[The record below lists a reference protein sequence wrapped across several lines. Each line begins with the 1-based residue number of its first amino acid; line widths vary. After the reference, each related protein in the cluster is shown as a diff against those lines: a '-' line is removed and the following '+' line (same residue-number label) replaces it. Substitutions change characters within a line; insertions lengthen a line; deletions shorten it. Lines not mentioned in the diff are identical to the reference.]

1 MREVVHVETQEQYDY
16 VLSKIEN
23 KNNLDDFHYTAYNCN
38 TCINLYTECYG
49 SIEYYTEEGY
59 KIISFDEFKSRYE
72 PQLKIGDTFKYNGFI
87 CRVEGG
93 VEKWVYDKY
102 QEAYYKTIQCNSN
115 YKEITNKEFIKQLE
129 ENAL

>member
-23 KNNLDDFHYTAYNCN
+23 KNNLDDFHYTEYNCN

-59 KIISFDEFKSRYE
+59 KIISFDEF
-72 PQLKIGDTFKYNGFI
+72 
-87 CRVEGG
+87 
-93 VEKWVYDKY
+93 
-102 QEAYYKTIQCNSN
+102 
-115 YKEITNKEFIKQLE
+115 IKQLE